1 MGANAMDEVL
11 KETGV
16 SLIIGHFYCND
27 WRARWLYR
35 VKKNKT
41 TKSFSQ
47 PLKHYCKIT
56 RDFWVIGP
64 IS

>member
-27 WRARWLYR
+27 LRARWLYR
-35 VKKNKT
+35 VNM
-41 TKSFSQ
+41 TKQ
-47 PLKHYCKIT
+47 LK
-56 RDFWVIGP
+56 VLANL
-64 IS
+64 